1 MIAIDTNVLVRL
13 VTDDDPEQAQLAQD
27 ALESAARTGTVL
39 VIVNVVLC
47 ELVWVLTCS
56 YGYTK
61 LQCIHVL
68 DSLLGF
74 PALSF
79 ESRKLARNAMLAW
92 RGSKAGFADAMIG
105 LVAAE
110 LGAEFVLSFDKNACA
125 PGVAS
130 AAAVIGSAARD
141 RREIS
146 SPLPSTS
153 WTGPRGDYAGRR
165 QKARPD
171 PGFPPKSQP
180 AH

>member
-1 MIAIDTNVLVRL
+1 MKKSST
-13 VTDDDPEQAQLAQD
+13 TLAQNT
-27 ALESAARTGTVL
+27 ALIFSAKISCGRL
-39 VIVNVVLC
+39 
-47 ELVWVLTCS
+47 
-56 YGYTK
+56 TK
-61 LQCIHVL
+61 LQSIHVL

-105 LVAAE
+105 PVAAE
-110 LGAEFVLSFDKNACA
+110 LGAEFVLSFDKNVCA

-171 PGFPPKSQP
+171 PGFRPFPSSVAREQRAAQWSRVEKNPPG
-180 AH
+180 